1 MTGAAVS
8 VIRVMA
14 ASAWR
19 RVWLDRFRAAASRCA
34 ELSDRIGSLGWL
46 WEIN

>member
-1 MTGAAVS
+1 VTGAVVS

-19 RVWLDRFRAAASRCA
+19 RVWLDRFRAAVNRCA
-34 ELSDRIGSLGWL
+34 ELSDRIGNLGWL
-46 WEIN
+46 WGIG